1 MPAATSGR
9 AALLLPGGRGSADVP
24 LLTYARV
31 AIQRRGGRVH
41 PVAWPL
47 AAKVRCED
55 EAGLRFSAET
65 SAWVA
70 SQVKVAIDET
80 AAATGVTAPI
90 LVGKSLG
97 TLAASVAADRSLPAI
112 WFTPLLSD
120 PPTVAALSRAT
131 APLLLAGGT
140 ADPYWAAAAARSVT
154 PHVLEVA
161 GADHSLLVPGALAAS
176 AAVLGQ
182 VMTAVEE
189 FLDQIVWP

>member
-9 AALLLPGGRGSADVP
+9 AALLLPGGTGSTDVP

-31 AIQRRGGRVH
+31 AIQRRGGRVT
-41 PVAWPL
+41 PVAWALP
-47 AAKVRCED
+47 AKIIRAD

-65 SAWVA
+65 SSWVA
-70 SQVKVAIDET
+70 SQVRDGIEEM
-80 AAATGVTAPI
+80 AAATGATAPI

-97 TLAASVAADRSLPAI
+97 TLAAAVAAERGLPAV

-120 PPTVAALSRAT
+120 PQAVAALSRAT

-140 ADPYWAAAAARSVT
+140 ADPYWDAAAAHSVT
-154 PHVLEVA
+154 PHVVEVT
-161 GADHSLLVPGALAAS
+161 GADHSLLVPGELAAS
-176 AAVLGQ
+176 AAVLGR

>member
-1 MPAATSGR
+1 
-9 AALLLPGGRGSADVP
+9 V
-24 LLTYARV
+24 
-31 AIQRRGGRVH
+31 I
-41 PVAWPL
+41 PVAWALPT
-47 AAKVRCED
+47 KVRHED

-70 SQVKVAIDET
+70 SQVNVAIEET
-80 AAATGVTAPI
+80 AAATGVAVPL

-97 TLAASVAADRSLPAI
+97 TLAAVVAADRRLPAV

-120 PPTVAALSRAT
+120 PPTLAALSRAT

-140 ADPYWAAAAARSVT
+140 ADPYWDAGAARSVT
-154 PHVLEVA
+154 PHVVEVT
-161 GADHSLLVPGALAAS
+161 GADHSLLVPGAVAAS

-189 FLDQIVWP
+189 FLDQIIWP

>member
-1 MPAATSGR
+1 MSAATSGR
-9 AALLLPGGRGSADVP
+9 AALLLPGGRGTADVP

-41 PVAWPL
+41 TVAWAQP
-47 AAKVRCED
+47 ARIRRED

-70 SQVKVAIDET
+70 SQVEFAIEET
-80 AAATGVTAPI
+80 ATATGVAAPI

-97 TLAASVAADRSLPAI
+97 TLAAAVAANRGLPAV

-120 PPTVAALSRAT
+120 PPTVAALGRAT
-131 APLLLAGGT
+131 APVLLAGGT
-140 ADPYWAAAAARSVT
+140 ADPYWDAAVARSVT
-154 PHVLEVA
+154 PHVVEVT
-161 GADHSLLVPGALAAS
+161 GADHGLLVPGQLAAS

-189 FLDQIVWP
+189 FLDQYVWP